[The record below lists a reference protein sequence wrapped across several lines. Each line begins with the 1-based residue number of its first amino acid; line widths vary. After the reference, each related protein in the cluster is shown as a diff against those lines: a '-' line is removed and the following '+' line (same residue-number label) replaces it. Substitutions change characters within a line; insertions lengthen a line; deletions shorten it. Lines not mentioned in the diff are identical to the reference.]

1 MPLRE
6 TLDRLAAFVPV
17 DLPVISLYL
26 STQADRRG
34 RASFNSFLRKEL
46 KAKAQAYPLRSPARV
61 SFDIDVARIKVYLE
75 NIRPSANSVAIFA
88 CAGAGDFFETVDL
101 DVPIHEHR
109 LYVYHQPHLYF
120 LERVSNEFPRYAA
133 LIADTNAARIYVF
146 GVGENL
152 GEVSV
157 KNPNVSQTQLGGW
170 SQARYQR
177 HIKNYHLHHAKEVVE
192 ALDRVVRTE
201 KINHIVLAG
210 DEVILPV
217 LRGQFPPH
225 LSERVIDTLRLDI
238 TTPEHVVAERT
249 LEAVQRHE
257 AKMDVE
263 SVERLLDEYRAG
275 GFAVVGAHDT
285 LAALSRGQVDE
296 LYLSTSLE
304 DIHAGDEEVG
314 RGLFNESQK
323 EAVMSAGDSTLKVK
337 VTDEL
342 VTRARQTGANI
353 TFIEDGALLAD
364 VGGVGA
370 TLRYQLNGH
379 NGISVGIA
387 PRLQE
392 TRCGTALN

>member
-1 MPLRE
+1 MWHVSRFTLR
-6 TLDRLAAFVPV
+6 TFAHRRTASLSSRVPA
-17 DLPVISLYL
+17 PVISL
-26 STQADRRG
+26 
-34 RASFNSFLRKEL
+34 
-46 KAKAQAYPLRSPARV
+46 
-61 SFDIDVARIKVYLE
+61 
-75 NIRPSANSVAIFA
+75 RPSPSTRPLTHTDCTFITSRIFIRWR
-88 CAGAGDFFETVDL
+88 GSD
-101 DVPIHEHR
+101 
-109 LYVYHQPHLYF
+109 
-120 LERVSNEFPRYAA
+120 EFPRYAA
-133 LIADTNAARIYVF
+133 LIADTNAARIYIF

-217 LRGQFPPH
+217 LRGQFPSH

-257 AKMDVE
+257 AKTDVE

-275 GFAVVGAHDT
+275 GLAVVGAHDT

-296 LYLSTSLE
+296 LYLSTSHE

-314 RGLFNESQK
+314 KGLLNESRK

-342 VTRARQTGANI
+342 VTLARQTGANI
-353 TFIEDGALLAD
+353 TFVEDGALLAD
-364 VGGVGA
+364 VAGVGA
-370 TLRYQLNGH
+370 TLRYQLNEH
-379 NGISVGIA
+379 DRISAGVA
-387 PRLQE
+387 PRASGDE
-392 TRCGTALN
+392 VWTALN